1 MNKRNTLYLIAAAVF
16 ALVFCMLALERLPGE
31 TGEAAQP
38 ANHPANHPAN
48 TGAPRNIDEK
58 RIRRLIEEGR
68 LSDREALFYTPLP

>member
-38 ANHPANHPAN
+38 ADHPAN